1 MFGKHNHTF
10 AFATAIG
17 SLGGFQQAPDWFKS
31 ASKTSIW
38 QVLMLAVLIYQGG
51 GQLDFTYSISF
62 AILFY
67 LMVSLSGYITFSAV
81 DTLGDEPEQ
90 VESFYG
96 DGDEEDFKVPSLGEE
111 FAQGDEEFTNHGDGD
126 EEFMGHESFTNHGDG
141 DEDFIVNNH
150 GDEDFIVNNHGD
162 EENFDVINDNSL
174 APENNTEGF
183 SNEPVALNESS
194 STFADFS

>member
-10 AFATAIG
+10 ALATAIG

-31 ASKTSIW
+31 VSKTSIW

-67 LMVSLSGYITFSAV
+67 LMVSLSGYITFNAV
-81 DTLGDEPEQ
+81 ESGDE

-111 FAQGDEEFTNHGDGD
+111 FAQGDE
-126 EEFMGHESFTNHGDG
+126 S
-141 DEDFIVNNH
+141 FIVNNH
-150 GDEDFIVNNHGD
+150 GDEEFTGDEESFIVNNHGD
-162 EENFDVINDNSL
+162 EENFDVIKDNSL

-183 SNEPVALNESS
+183 ANEPVALNESS

>member
-10 AFATAIG
+10 ALATAIG

-31 ASKTSIW
+31 VSKTSIW

-67 LMVSLSGYITFSAV
+67 LMVSLSGYITFNAV
-81 DTLGDEPEQ
+81 ESGDE

-111 FAQGDEEFTNHGDGD
+111 FAQGDE
-126 EEFMGHESFTNHGDG
+126 S
-141 DEDFIVNNH
+141 FIVNNH
-150 GDEDFIVNNHGD
+150 GDEEFTGDEESFIVNNHGDEEFTGDEESFIVNNHGD
-162 EENFDVINDNSL
+162 EENFDVIKDNSL

-183 SNEPVALNESS
+183 ANEPVALNESS